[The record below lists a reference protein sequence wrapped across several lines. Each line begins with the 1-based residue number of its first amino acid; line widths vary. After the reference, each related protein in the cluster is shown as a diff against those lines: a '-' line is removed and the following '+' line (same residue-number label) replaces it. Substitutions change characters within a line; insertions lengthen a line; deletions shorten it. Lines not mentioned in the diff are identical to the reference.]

1 MVCQNPKGQLWVE
14 LWKDISKE
22 TRQLKQNCCFIL
34 GDGNIIRF
42 WEDSWCGEG
51 TLCVAFPALFAI
63 ADSKG
68 ALVADVWDTLRAEG
82 AWNLSFV
89 RSFNDWELDIVQH
102 FICLINNMKVDL
114 LGRDRLFWKGDK
126 NGMYT
131 VKENYKRIEGGDVK
145 VVPINL
151 LWNSCVPPKVRFFA
165 WEA

>member
-1 MVCQNPKGQLWVE
+1 M
-14 LWKDISKE
+14 
-22 TRQLKQNCCFIL
+22 
-34 GDGNIIRF
+34 
-42 WEDSWCGEG
+42 
-51 TLCVAFPALFAI
+51 AFPALFAI
-63 ADSKG
+63 ADLKG
-68 ALVADVWDTLRAEG
+68 ALVADVWVTLRGEG

-131 VKENYKRIEGGDVK
+131 IKENYKRIEGGDLK
-145 VVPINL
+145 VVPLNL